1 MENHWNISSVFDLAL
16 SLFWFYYVCLS
27 DFSKV
32 GTSDP
37 IYSSFALS
45 GRYFIQND
53 GNVSLEA
60 KADTSIKGFERLMA
74 GGQYL

>member
-1 MENHWNISSVFDLAL
+1 
-16 SLFWFYYVCLS
+16 LS